1 MAEPSGDP
9 VGEAVDGLRLVAGR
23 LERGDE
29 AEVGH
34 DPSLPRDR
42 RQTEHPFAGGTV
54 GDPAPY
60 HLAIP
65 VPTGA
70 HDSDHMT
77 TPGRRSPFSLRAP
90 SLRRRTR
97 AHAADGRRIAASR
110 HAPDGRS
117 REGGQS
123 LVEFSLILTPLFLI
137 LLGIVQFGFI
147 FNSYVTL
154 ANAAREAA
162 REGSIHVYVRTQTK
176 AQNDAARNAEVLSTL
191 QSSMNGLRS
200 SSPNLVTGNTWTQ
213 SGQSFTNGDITITY
227 TLPTGTLE
235 SDPRVGQELTI
246 RVDYHQDLLFPLI
259 SALLPRDGNGRLVLS
274 SEVTMRIN

>member
-1 MAEPSGDP
+1 MVESPGDAIS
-9 VGEAVDGLRLVAGR
+9 ESVDGLGLVAGR
-23 LERGDE
+23 FEGRDE

-34 DPSLPRDR
+34 AVSLPRDR
-42 RQTEHPFAGGTV
+42 SQIEHPFAGGTV

-70 HDSDHMT
+70 HDSHHMT
-77 TPGRRSPFSLRAP
+77 TTGRRSPFSLRAP
-90 SLRRRTR
+90 ILRRRPR
-97 AHAADGRRIAASR
+97 DRAADGRT
-110 HAPDGRS
+110 
-117 REGGQS
+117 RERGQS

-162 REGSIHVYVRTQTK
+162 REGSIYVYVRTQTK

-200 SSPNLVTGNTWTQ
+200 TSPNLVSGNSWTQ

-227 TLPTGTLE
+227 TLPSGTLE
-235 SDPRVGQELTI
+235 SDARVGQELTI

-259 SALLPRDGNGRLVLS
+259 SAILPRDGNGRLVLS
-274 SEVTMRIN
+274 SEVTMRVN